1 MEKPKLK
8 FTAKPKD
15 AIIFL
20 IFCIFLL
27 YLVAIG
33 VLNLYYLANE
43 NTLWGLN
50 PFPAFGKKFLV
61 STLFLYLCA
70 LIAVFMSSSGYFF
83 DREKGFGFGK
93 KKDKDEAGWSRW
105 MKDDEMKKA
114 YNVKKIVLKDEEY
127 EHSGIPIIINE
138 KEAYV
143 DDGENHSLIIGASGS
158 GKTWTIIDP
167 LVKILGKGG
176 ESMIITDPKGEIYE
190 HNANLLRERGY
201 KVVLVNFRDPE
212 MGSAWN
218 PLSLPYR
225 YYKDG
230 KEDKAMELLE
240 DLGLNILVD
249 ANNQDPFW
257 QKSAADYFTG
267 LALGLFEDAKSE
279 DEVNLNSIN
288 AMSTFGEER
297 RGASKYDKEYF
308 KLKGELSSA
317 YISAAATITAPAD
330 TKGGITSTFRQKIRV
345 FSSRQKLAEMLSYTD
360 FDVRQIGR
368 EKTAVF
374 LKIHDEKTTYHALA
388 TIFVKQVYE
397 CLIDEAQ
404 KEENLKLKI
413 RTNFI
418 LDEFANMPALK
429 DVESMITASRSRNM
443 RFNFV
448 IQNFSQLNKVYGKEV
463 AETIKG
469 NCGNMFY
476 LITTEYSALEE
487 ISKLL
492 GDIKPKKPK
501 DGEPQ
506 PPIRPLVT
514 VSDLQQMKQFEMIIK
529 RWRNQPYKTKHT
541 PSFKI
546 TKEGGWG
553 YEEKLA
559 TYEKRDERPIK
570 TFDMKAFVD
579 EKLQDSP
586 MGGIPGIG
594 GNPFMPTFGG
604 PQVRPG
610 MGASPFGAG
619 SPSPFGGI
627 SGSSLANPGLGGA
640 PSSSNVDDLVKKID
654 AQIAKLEEEERLEK
668 EKLKEQGGANSK
680 EKEENEFEKLI
691 NKKYEDFKNGEN
703 RLEESKNTSVPIG
716 RMPMSGMMGNN
727 PFSNPGMGQNPQGI
741 NPGPMGGMPG
751 SFNPQG
757 QPQAID
763 VDELI
768 KKIDAQIA
776 KLEKEE
782 EEERKKEERQQDNPS
797 KPKEEEDL
805 SDFFNMVNAL
815 SKSDDIISSNEK
827 IDNTSDMFKDVKE
840 FKPIKEE
847 KPTVEKVNT
856 VSETPKIVRDATIV
870 DDVHMDKTQEDLTS
884 MDKLKFS
891 TPFGGTSIDELM
903 KTNNESGQINK
914 EVKEDKELK
923 EEIDKD
929 SIEKP
934 KINVDADSIIINQ
947 NVTDDQFFDDFFG
960 DD

>member
-8 FTAKPKD
+8 ITAKPKD
-15 AIIFL
+15 TIMFF

-33 VLNLYYLANE
+33 VLNLYEFAN
-43 NTLWGLN
+43 NAKFSGLN

-61 STLFLYLCA
+61 TTITFYILA
-70 LIAVFMSSSGYFF
+70 LIAIFMSTSNYFF

-93 KKDKDEAGWSRW
+93 KKDKDEDGWSRW
-105 MKDDEMKKA
+105 MKDEEMKKA
-114 YNVKKIVLKDEEY
+114 YNVKKIILKNDEY
-127 EHSGIPIIINE
+127 EHAGVPIIIND
-138 KEAYV
+138 KVAYV

-176 ESMIITDPKGEIYE
+176 ESMIVTDPKGEIYE
-190 HNANLLRERGY
+190 HNANLLREKGY
-201 KVVLVNFRDPE
+201 NVILVNFRDPDQ
-212 MGSAWN
+212 GSAWN
-218 PLSLPYR
+218 PLTLPYR

-240 DLGLNILVD
+240 DLGMNILVD

-267 LALGLFEDAKSE
+267 LALGLFEDASCE
-279 DEVNLNSIN
+279 EEVNLNSIN
-288 AMSTFGEER
+288 SMSTFGEER

-308 KLKGELSSA
+308 KIKGELSSA

-330 TKGGITSTFRQKIRV
+330 TKGGITSTFRQKIRI

-360 FDVRQIGR
+360 FDVRKIGK

-492 GDIKPKKPK
+492 GDVKPK
-501 DGEPQ
+501 DPKEGKPT

-529 RWRNQPYKTKHT
+529 RWRNQPFKTKHT

-546 TKEGGWG
+546 TKERGWG
-553 YEEKLA
+553 YEESLSNY
-559 TYEKRDERPIK
+559 TKREDRGIK
-570 TFDMKAFVD
+570 TFDLKKFVD
-579 EKLQDSP
+579 EKLGASNPFGNP
-586 MGGIPGIG
+586 MGG
-594 GNPFMPTFGG
+594 GNPFMPPFGMQNMDKSMAPSPSTTPLG
-604 PQVRPG
+604 G
-610 MGASPFGAG
+610 MNPMMGMDSPFGLPGAG
-619 SPSPFGGI
+619 ST
-627 SGSSLANPGLGGA
+627 
-640 PSSSNVDDLVKKID
+640 NVDDLVKKID

-668 EKLKEQGGANSK
+668 EKIAKGNITQENK
-680 EKEENEFEKLI
+680 ENEFEKLI
-691 NKKYEDFKNGEN
+691 NKKYEDFKMGEEIQN
-703 RLEESKNTSVPIG
+703 ANEIKKPETINSQLQSKPLVEEPTIINESPTI
-716 RMPMSGMMGNN
+716 NN
-727 PFSNPGMGQNPQGI
+727 NIFERPVNNQMN
-741 NPGPMGGMPG
+741 NAAL
-751 SFNPQG
+751 N
-757 QPQAID
+757 
-763 VDELI
+763 VDDLI
-768 KKIDAQIA
+768 KKIDAKIA
-776 KLEKEE
+776 ELEKEE
-782 EEERKKEERQQDNPS
+782 EEERKKQIMGVNKEQENNKSSILD
-797 KPKEEEDL
+797 KEEFTNPFKENRKITDINPVKIEQTRVAEEDSVKEL
-805 SDFFNMVNAL
+805 FKTIETMKQEEEQKETKKQVETIQKPQINIDVDSIVTNETI
-815 SKSDDIISSNEK
+815 SDDE
-827 IDNTSDMFKDVKE
+827 
-840 FKPIKEE
+840 
-847 KPTVEKVNT
+847 
-856 VSETPKIVRDATIV
+856 
-870 DDVHMDKTQEDLTS
+870 
-884 MDKLKFS
+884 
-891 TPFGGTSIDELM
+891 
-903 KTNNESGQINK
+903 
-914 EVKEDKELK
+914 
-923 EEIDKD
+923 
-929 SIEKP
+929 
-934 KINVDADSIIINQ
+934 
-947 NVTDDQFFDDFFG
+947 FFDDFFG
-960 DD
+960 DDY

>member
-1 MEKPKLK
+1 MKLKLK

-15 AIIFL
+15 AIIFG

-33 VLNLYYLANE
+33 VLNLYHITHSNVF
-43 NTLWGLN
+43 WGLN
-50 PFPAFGKKFLV
+50 PFPAFGKQFLTT
-61 STLFLYLCA
+61 TLTLYVVA
-70 LIAVFMSSSGYFF
+70 LIAVFMSTSDYFF

-93 KKDKDEAGWSRW
+93 KKEKDADGWSRW

-114 YNVKKIVLKDEEY
+114 YNVKKIILKNDEY
-127 EHSGIPIIINE
+127 EHAGIPIIIND

-167 LVKILGKGG
+167 LVKILGKSG
-176 ESMIITDPKGEIYE
+176 ESMIVTDPKGEIYE
-190 HNANLLRERGY
+190 HNANLLRDKGY
-201 KVVLVNFRDPE
+201 KVIIVNFRDPE
-212 MGSAWN
+212 NGSAWN
-218 PLSLPYR
+218 PLTLPYR

-240 DLGLNILVD
+240 DLGMNILVD

-308 KLKGELSSA
+308 KIKGELSSA

-330 TKGGITSTFRQKIRV
+330 TKGGITSTFRQKIRI

-360 FDVRQIGR
+360 FDVRTIGK

-492 GDIKPKKPK
+492 GDVKPKEAKEGK
-501 DGEPQ
+501 PQ

-514 VSDLQQMKQFEMIIK
+514 VSDLQQMKQFEMIVK
-529 RWRNQPYKTKHT
+529 RWRNQPFKTKHT

-546 TKEGGWG
+546 TKDGGWG
-553 YEEKLA
+553 YEEKISDYPVREA
-559 TYEKRDERPIK
+559 REIK
-570 TFDMKAFVD
+570 TFNLKEFVD
-579 EKLQDSP
+579 EKLQGEP
-586 MGGIPGIG
+586 MGG
-594 GNPFMPTFGG
+594 FGG
-604 PQVRPG
+604 MGGSPFVPPFGAPNISRGMGGSPISANTAFPP
-610 MGASPFGAG
+610 MGASPFGM
-619 SPSPFGGI
+619 P
-627 SGSSLANPGLGGA
+627 NPGMGAGA
-640 PSSSNVDDLVKKID
+640 PNVDDLVKKID

-668 EKLKEQGGANSK
+668 EKLANGEKTKE
-680 EKEENEFEKLI
+680 EKENDFEKLI
-691 NKKYEDFKNGEN
+691 NKKFEDYKLGESKAN
-703 RLEESKNTSVPIG
+703 DKKQEESLKPLGNSLN
-716 RMPMSGMMGNN
+716 PMD
-727 PFSNPGMGQNPQGI
+727 PFVNMNAPVNEPL
-741 NPGPMGGMPG
+741 NVE
-751 SFNPQG
+751 
-757 QPQAID
+757 D
-763 VDELI
+763 LI
-768 KKIDAQIA
+768 KKIDMKIA
-776 KLEKEE
+776 ELEKEE
-782 EEERKKEERQQDNPS
+782 EEEKKAMLNKQQDDTI
-797 KPKEEEDL
+797 K
-805 SDFFNMVNAL
+805 
-815 SKSDDIISSNEK
+815 SSN
-827 IDNTSDMFKDVKE
+827 DVSNLFKDNDVLIKDAEVSNVVDENPLKE
-840 FKPIKEE
+840 
-847 KPTVEKVNT
+847 
-856 VSETPKIVRDATIV
+856 
-870 DDVHMDKTQEDLTS
+870 
-884 MDKLKFS
+884 
-891 TPFGGTSIDELM
+891 
-903 KTNNESGQINK
+903 
-914 EVKEDKELK
+914 EVKESNFNNLSIDDLLK
-923 EEIDKD
+923 KVDSKIAEIENEESKVNIEHTNDENIESKVNLEEVIKD
-929 SIEKP
+929 IEKP
-934 KINVDADSIIINQ
+934 KINIDVDSIVVNDK
-947 NVTDDQFFDDFFG
+947 VTDDEFFDDFFG
-960 DD
+960 DDEF